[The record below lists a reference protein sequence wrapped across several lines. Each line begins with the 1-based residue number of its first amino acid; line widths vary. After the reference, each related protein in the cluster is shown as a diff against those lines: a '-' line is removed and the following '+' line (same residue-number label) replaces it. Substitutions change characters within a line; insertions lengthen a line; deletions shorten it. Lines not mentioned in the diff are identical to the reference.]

1 VVILTLLIKCS
12 SNISA
17 EVEANSLF
25 VEVTLQKTYNQNYGN
40 KLHLDYA
47 AFEDNVE
54 KAVSAYNIQT
64 NLIFTIS
71 DKSFPHIIQI
81 LNPFD
86 LDTTKFYCKDQ
97 EIIW

>member
-1 VVILTLLIKCS
+1 MVILSLLIKFS

-25 VEVTLQKTYNQNYGN
+25 VEVTLQKTYNQSYGN

-47 AFEDNVE
+47 AFEDDVE

-64 NLIFTIS
+64 NLIFTNS
-71 DKSFPHIIQI
+71 DKSFPHTQSFQ
-81 LNPFD
+81 LRHNKV
-86 LDTTKFYCKDQ
+86 LL
-97 EIIW
+97 